1 MKHLKPFAA
10 RVLALALCAAL
21 ALSLL
26 PTTAHAAGTAPVKS
40 RNLNAQHYD
49 TFGRTMRSCLYEN
62 SAGGL
67 TRVESWYDTA
77 AGWSIVVED
86 YDSQLRIQAS
96 RAIPMELPIWGGF
109 FAGENYNFVIFGQ
122 ENKEENDSKEVVRVV
137 KYSKDWQ
144 RLGSASLRGANTV
157 IPFDAGS
164 VRCAECGGYL
174 YVRTAHEMYTSKDG
188 KNHQAS
194 MMLLVRE
201 GDMAIT
207 DTAYRVNDAAG
218 VSHSFNQFVL
228 TDREGRIVTLDQG
241 DGYPRSLVLQ
251 RLIAPAGQDSF
262 TQEKH
267 IITSSGP
274 GWEQGYIVY
283 EERAELQTFPG
294 SVGANNTGCSV
305 GGFAETANGYG
316 AAYVYDGMGKA
327 LYPRDVYFGFVGKDL
342 SVKTTR
348 LTTGADAVTPQ
359 LAPTG
364 PDGGYVL
371 WNQKEI
377 RYTPQGGS
385 YPELSDTL
393 YYARYDADGNVG
405 PVRTA
410 KAPLSDCAPIVWNGR
425 VVWYVTNNSAPT
437 FYLLDGNGVTA
448 RAAGGGPA
456 PDPNTAYLNTQ
467 TVLLDGKPVLFQ
479 TYALKDANGG
489 LTNYI
494 KLRDLAWHLSGTRAR
509 FTVDWQPGQISLTPG
524 GAYYANGS
532 ELSTPFFG
540 DQPYK
545 AGTDKTVVDG
555 TVRAISSIVLTDDKG
570 GAYTYYQLRDLGR
583 NLGFNVSYI
592 DGQVVLNT
600 NEPYSD
606 AQ

>member
-26 PTTAHAAGTAPVKS
+26 PTAAHAAGTAPVATK
-40 RNLNAQHYD
+40 NLNAQHYD
-49 TFGRTMRSCLYEN
+49 TFGRTMRSYLYEN
-62 SAGGL
+62 AMGGL

-86 YDSQLRIQAS
+86 YDALFRLQSS
-96 RAIPMELPIWGGF
+96 RALPMELPVWGGF

-122 ENKEENDSKEVVRVV
+122 ENKEENDNKEVVRVV

-207 DTAYRVNDAAG
+207 DTSHKVGGAAY

-228 TDREGRIVTLDQG
+228 IDREERIVTLDHG
-241 DGYPRSLVLQ
+241 DAYPRSIVLQ
-251 RLIAPAGQDSF
+251 QLIAGAGQDTF
-262 TQEKH
+262 TEEKYVM
-267 IITSSGP
+267 TASGP
-274 GWEQGYIVY
+274 GWEQGYITC
-283 EERAELQTFPG
+283 EDRQEIQAFPG
-294 SVGANNTGCSV
+294 PTGANNTGCSV
-305 GGFAETANGYG
+305 GGFAETADGYA
-316 AAYVYDGMGKA
+316 AAYVYDGMGKS
-327 LYPRDVYFGFVGKDL
+327 LYPRDIYFGFVGKDFR
-342 SVKTTR
+342 VKTTR

-364 PDGGYVL
+364 LDGGYIL

-393 YYARYDADGNVG
+393 YYARYDADGTVG

-410 KAPLSDCAPIVWNGR
+410 TAPLSDCAPICWNGK
-425 VVWYVTNNSAPT
+425 VVWYVTNNSAPM
-437 FYLLDGNGVTA
+437 FYTLDEKGVVSY
-448 RAAGGGPA
+448 AAGGGPA
-456 PDPNTAYLNTQ
+456 ADPNTAYLNTQ

-479 TYALKDANGG
+479 TYALKDAKGN

-494 KLRDLAWHLSGTRAR
+494 KLRDLAWYLNGTPAR
-509 FTVDWQPGQISLTPG
+509 FSVDWQPGQITLTPG

-540 DQPYK
+540 DRPYR

-555 TVRAISSIVLTDDKG
+555 TPRAIASIVLTDDKG
-570 GAYTYYQLRDLGR
+570 GGYTYYQLRDLGR

-592 DGQVVLNT
+592 NGQVVVNT
-600 NEPYSD
+600 SEPYSD
-606 AQ
+606 DQ